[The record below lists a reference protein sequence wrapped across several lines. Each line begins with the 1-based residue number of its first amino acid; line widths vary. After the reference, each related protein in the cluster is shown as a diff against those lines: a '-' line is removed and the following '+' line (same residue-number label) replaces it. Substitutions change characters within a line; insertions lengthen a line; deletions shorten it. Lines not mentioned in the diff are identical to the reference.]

1 MSQVEGEDLT
11 CSEPLQS
18 MHGKMCE
25 EFEPGNNYFFSFLK
39 RIVAGGIEGAL
50 PGAAAHPSTFAKKTM
65 AFVEGK

>member
-1 MSQVEGEDLT
+1 
-11 CSEPLQS
+11 

-25 EFEPGNNYFFSFLK
+25 ELGLEIIIFSFLK